1 MINSFSS
8 KALTAL
14 NSLKWPFGLA
24 LLAGFLTALYS
35 LTLPDYYRSE
45 ARLLPV
51 ESKAVGGNL
60 GGLASAA
67 AAFGVSVPGSEGSD
81 ANFVDILN
89 SRWLREK
96 LLQSTFQFH
105 ERTWR
110 FGPAISQSKTLFNYL
125 EARNLDQ
132 GIVKLAPLLAV
143 SRDPKSKV
151 ITLSAETTSPEL
163 SQLMVGETLNLLEI
177 FNREKGRTRGGAKV
191 LFAEARLHEA
201 RKEMDEA
208 EDAFRRFLE
217 ANRNYLSSSDPA
229 TRLRGIRLETE
240 LRLRQQLVS
249 SISMTREQSL
259 MEEKNDMPILNL
271 LDASNLPFDK
281 SRPSRANMVVWASFF
296 TGLCS
301 WAWLNRE
308 RLRAIVG

>member
-1 MINSFSS
+1 MNDSFTS
-8 KALTAL
+8 KALAL
-14 NSLKWPFGLA
+14 LGSAKRSLGLA
-24 LLAGFLTALYS
+24 LLAGLLTALYS
-35 LTLPDYYRSE
+35 LALPDYYRSE

-51 ESKAVGGNL
+51 ESKALGGNL

-67 AAFGVSVPGSEGSD
+67 AAFGVSIPGGDGSD

-96 LLQSTFQFH
+96 LLQTEFQFH

-110 FGPAISQSKTLFNYL
+110 FGRAETQKKTLYDYL
-125 EARNLDQ
+125 KARNMDRAIAGLTT
-132 GIVKLAPLLAV
+132 VLTV
-143 SRDPKSKV
+143 SRDMKSKV

-163 SQLMVGETLNLLEI
+163 SQSVVREAVSLLET
-177 FNREKGRTRGGAKV
+177 FNREKGRTRGGAKA
-191 LFAEARLHEA
+191 LFAEARLVEA

-217 ANRNYLSSSDPA
+217 VNRNYQTSSDPA
-229 TRLRGIRLETE
+229 IRLKGIRLETE

-259 MEEKNDMPILNL
+259 LEEKNDLPILNL
-271 LDASNLPFDK
+271 LDAGNLPFDK
-281 SRPSRANMVVWASFF
+281 SRPARANMVFWASFF

-301 WAWLNRE
+301 WAWFNRE
-308 RLRAIVG
+308 WLRVKLG